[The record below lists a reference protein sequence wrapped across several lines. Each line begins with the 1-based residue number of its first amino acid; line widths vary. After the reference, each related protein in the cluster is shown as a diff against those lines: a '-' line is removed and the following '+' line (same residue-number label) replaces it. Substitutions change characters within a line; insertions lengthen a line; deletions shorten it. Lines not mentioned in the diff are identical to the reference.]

1 MAHQK
6 PTKSTSGGQNIVAVK
21 GRFLTTHR
29 LTHRDLSKKIKA
41 CGGIFVPDVQKR
53 ATHIVVDDNWA
64 KSGDHRLKGFANL
77 MPVDWIL
84 ASENGEFAET
94 AKYRRKLN
102 TKRVNGALESNC
114 LDFDVRN
121 VNNKSHY
128 TCSQSPPEPLSHAQ
142 TEPSTSLS
150 SNGQFKKAPTPP
162 NHNQRPPPLPH
173 KNVTDVSVRIVYD
186 VNRIIRLLGQ
196 GSFETVVQAHDNVR
210 NQAVAIKVIRSLKE
224 YRDAA
229 RIELRVLATL
239 EANDTQ
245 NLYQCIHWR
254 DCFEYRGHICIV
266 TDLLCQSISDFLKGN
281 NFVPFPNS
289 HIQNFARQLFKS
301 VAFLHDL
308 NLIHADLKPENIL
321 LCEDAYQTFTYNRNA
336 PSSSWTVERW
346 ASQRRVL
353 LDTEIRLIDFGL
365 ATFQNEYHS
374 PIVSTRCYR
383 APEIILGLGWSF
395 PCDIWSVGCIL
406 VELLTGYA
414 LFDTRDDLEH
424 LAMME
429 AVVGS
434 RINSHLIQTVKKMS
448 RRNSGNSVSKFFKN
462 RELDYPNPDT
472 TPESVTAIKA
482 MKQLEAIMPSSSQ
495 FFIHFLDLLK
505 KIFVYDPANRI
516 TATQALHHPWF
527 DEVSQPDDGTE
538 AAKIGLERK
547 VLEQSR

>member
-162 NHNQRPPPLPH
+162 NHNQVDRQQAANRSKRRDVYSVGARLTSYRPPPLPH

-186 VNRIIRLLGQ
+186 V
-196 GSFETVVQAHDNVR
+196 
-210 NQAVAIKVIRSLKE
+210 
-224 YRDAA
+224 
-229 RIELRVLATL
+229 
-239 EANDTQ
+239 
-245 NLYQCIHWR
+245 
-254 DCFEYRGHICIV
+254 
-266 TDLLCQSISDFLKGN
+266 SISLPTLPC
-281 NFVPFPNS
+281 VPPVN
-289 HIQNFARQLFKS
+289 
-301 VAFLHDL
+301 
-308 NLIHADLKPENIL
+308 
-321 LCEDAYQTFTYNRNA
+321 
-336 PSSSWTVERW
+336 
-346 ASQRRVL
+346 
-353 LDTEIRLIDFGL
+353 
-365 ATFQNEYHS
+365 
-374 PIVSTRCYR
+374 
-383 APEIILGLGWSF
+383 
-395 PCDIWSVGCIL
+395 
-406 VELLTGYA
+406 
-414 LFDTRDDLEH
+414 
-424 LAMME
+424 
-429 AVVGS
+429 
-434 RINSHLIQTVKKMS
+434 
-448 RRNSGNSVSKFFKN
+448 
-462 RELDYPNPDT
+462 
-472 TPESVTAIKA
+472 
-482 MKQLEAIMPSSSQ
+482 
-495 FFIHFLDLLK
+495 
-505 KIFVYDPANRI
+505 
-516 TATQALHHPWF
+516 
-527 DEVSQPDDGTE
+527 
-538 AAKIGLERK
+538 
-547 VLEQSR
+547 